1 MDEQI
6 FFFLVRRLRAY
17 HMRVCISPR
26 EKNYAMSKICFPQNL
41 KKNYSTSYKLMLYR
55 RVGNSWAFLFLPW
68 PPISILM
75 ISSILF
81 YLTFP
86 GIITYSPSWC
96 LCLENVD
103 VIKSDDDLPAK
114 VSLPLTAIILCMSTA
129 GDSAFSDP
137 SLSITRQRDQCQ
149 IGASL
154 NVTSHCQWGLSFR
167 CHGALWILVL
177 PSLSPQRLGLGLGL
191 RPPWSGHSAVSPHS
205 SVWSSKF
212 LDSLRLKL
220 NFVRVKNSR
229 S

>member
-1 MDEQI
+1 MLNNSLTDFI
-6 FFFLVRRLRAY
+6 FSWWD
-17 HMRVCISPR
+17 ISEPFTC
-26 EKNYAMSKICFPQNL
+26 EYVFPQGKKNYAMSKIRFPPNL
-41 KKNYSTSYKLMLYR
+41 KKKSHSTSCELMLYR
-55 RVGNSWAFLFLPW
+55 TVGNSWAFLFLPW

-86 GIITYSPSWC
+86 QIITYSPLWC

-103 VIKSDDDLPAK
+103 VIKSDDDLLAK

-137 SLSITRQRDQCQ
+137 SLSVTRQRDQCQ

-167 CHGALWILVL
+167 CHGTLWSLVL

-191 RPPWSGHSAVSPHS
+191 RQCC
-205 SVWSSKF
+205 
-212 LDSLRLKL
+212 
-220 NFVRVKNSR
+220 VRFWCTQE
-229 S
+229 

>member
-1 MDEQI
+1 
-6 FFFLVRRLRAY
+6 
-17 HMRVCISPR
+17 
-26 EKNYAMSKICFPQNL
+26 
-41 KKNYSTSYKLMLYR
+41 MLYR

-86 GIITYSPSWC
+86 KIITYSPLWC

-103 VIKSDDDLPAK
+103 VIKSDDDLLAK

-137 SLSITRQRDQCQ
+137 SLSVTRQRDQCQ

-154 NVTSHCQWGLSFR
+154 NVTSHCQWGLSFG
-167 CHGALWILVL
+167 CHGTLWSLVL

-191 RPPWSGHSAVSPHS
+191 RPPWSSHSAFSPQSFMFDRLS
-205 SVWSSKF
+205 S
-212 LDSLRLKL
+212 
-220 NFVRVKNSR
+220 
-229 S
+229 